1 MAQLS
6 PIFNIPFFTDDAG
19 LPLAGGR
26 IFTYEA
32 GSSSVLKQTFTGPD
46 GTIGNANPI
55 VLNSAGQLGAGIS
68 IWLTD
73 AEAYNLV
80 LTAPDGTTV
89 LKQFDNVTGVIA
101 PVPGGETTDNPIWV
115 SVALPGFLSTTQFFV
130 PGNFAAEFAVGNRAR
145 ITLGTG
151 FVYGTVSAVS
161 FSSPNTSVTLI
172 LDGGATLNGTIS
184 AADYS
189 LLIAAGKTVD
199 AGAVTYT
206 SALSYTVTN
215 TVGRKLNDTVNA
227 LNVVN
232 STLQSTISR
241 NAGVQTAI
249 GGGANTLYS
258 ISPTP
263 AITSYASNG
272 SFIVRFTNASEGNPT
287 LNVNAL
293 GALPL
298 LQFTADGSS
307 LEAAQITPDLIS
319 TVAYAE
325 DSWILLDRLYPTTAQ
340 PHNWA
345 AIYGNTIFTVPAGV
359 TSMKVNLFGGGGGG
373 GQGYQYDDGS
383 EDRNIIYVSGGSG
396 GGGANA
402 AAWIQ
407 TAPGT
412 TYTVIIG
419 ASGLGGFQNN
429 FTGNGTAGGTSTFG
443 GSILICGG
451 GGGGTNA
458 FQGATNGSSGTV
470 SGSAPWLPYATGTFG
485 QGGLGGYGAYAP
497 DGAGK
502 NGVPGMCLIEW

>member
-6 PIFNIPFFTDDAG
+6 PIFNIPSFIDEDG
-19 LPLAGGR
+19 HPLAGGK
-26 IFTYEA
+26 IFAYEA
-32 GSSSVLKQTFTGPD
+32 GSSSILKQTFTGPA
-46 GTIGNANPI
+46 GTVANANPI
-55 VLNSAGQLGAGIS
+55 VLNSAGQLPAGIS

-80 LTAPDGTTV
+80 LTASDGTTV

-101 PVPGGETTDNPIWV
+101 PAPGGEVTANPIWV
-115 SVALPGFLSTTQFFV
+115 NSAVPGFLSSTQFYV
-130 PGNFAAEFAVGNRAR
+130 PGNFAAEFAIGNRAR
-145 ITLGTG
+145 VTLGTG

-184 AADYS
+184 RAEYS

-206 SALSYTVTN
+206 SALSYTITN
-215 TVGRKLNDTVNA
+215 TVGHKLNDIVNTV
-227 LNVVN
+227 NVVN

-241 NAGVQTAI
+241 NAGVQVAS
-249 GGGANTLYS
+249 GAGANTAYS

-263 AITSYASNG
+263 AITSYASTG
-272 SFIVRFTNASEGNPT
+272 SFIVRFTSASEGNPT
-287 LNVNAL
+287 LNVNGL

-298 LQFTADGSS
+298 IQFTADGSS
-307 LEAAQITPDLIS
+307 LEAAQITPDLVS

-325 DSWILLDRLYPTTAQ
+325 DSWVLLDRLYPSTAQ

-345 AIYGNTIFTVPAGV
+345 AIYGNTIFIVPAGV

-373 GQGYQYDDGS
+373 GMGWQIGGDAPG
-383 EDRNIIYVSGGSG
+383 EPATPVSGGSG
-396 GGGANA
+396 GYGGAA
-402 AAWIQ
+402 AAWIE

-412 TYTVIIG
+412 SYTVIIG
-419 ASGLGGFQNN
+419 GGGAGGDAPNGR
-429 FTGNGTAGGTSTFG
+429 GNGAAGGTSTFG

-451 GGGGTNA
+451 GGGGICWL
-458 FQGATNGSSGTV
+458 QGPTNGSPGGV
-470 SGSAPWLPYATGTFG
+470 SGSAPWLPYTTGTP
-485 QGGLGGYGAYAP
+485 GYGGGGGSGAYVA
-497 DGAGK
+497 GAAG
-502 NGVPGMCLIEW
+502 NNGMCLIEW